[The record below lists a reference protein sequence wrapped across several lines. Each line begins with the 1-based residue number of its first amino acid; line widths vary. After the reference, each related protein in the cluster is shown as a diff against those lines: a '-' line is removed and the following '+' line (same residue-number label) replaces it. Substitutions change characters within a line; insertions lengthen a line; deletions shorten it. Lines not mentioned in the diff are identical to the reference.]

1 MASWDM
7 SKQPFWGQKE
17 DETPPADFERD
28 DAEKAHRND
37 PPEHGAFVV
46 TTDEIGEAL
55 KKLEGKE

>member
-1 MASWDM
+1 MGE
-7 SKQPFWGQKE
+7 WGKPE

-46 TTDEIGEAL
+46 TTEEIGDAI
-55 KKLEGKE
+55 KKLEGKD